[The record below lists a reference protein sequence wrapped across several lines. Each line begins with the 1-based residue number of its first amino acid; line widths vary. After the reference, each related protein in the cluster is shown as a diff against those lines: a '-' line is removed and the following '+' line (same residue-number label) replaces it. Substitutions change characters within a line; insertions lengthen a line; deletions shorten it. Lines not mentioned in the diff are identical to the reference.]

1 MANPTPLAP
10 TSQALDRALT
20 LALEGDLE
28 EALAWST
35 AALHHDRSSGVALL
49 LTARW
54 AFELGSEAAALEGL
68 AACVQRAIAAGQ
80 LQVAVAAAAELRR
93 LGADAQT
100 SYAAIAEA
108 YAAGSRAHEG
118 AGVSPP
124 AIPSAAQ
131 QELTPLSIR
140 GENLRSAAEA
150 AMAELSGAPP
160 GPLRGLPH
168 APLFSALGAEALTA
182 FIELFELQVAPVG
195 ACLIEEGAL
204 GEEAFVVV
212 RGELEVSRAA
222 NEEGAAPIQLARLG
236 AGALVGEMALISRA
250 PRAATVRCVRPSLVL
265 RTGKAGVDA
274 LAAREPTLGDEFAA
288 QFRRRMLDN
297 LVRTSKVLRAVSA
310 RQRPAL
316 IERFVTQAYDV
327 GERLIEQDQ
336 PSDGLHLIA
345 SGVVEVIHRDPAGDL
360 SLATLGVG
368 EVVGEVALVLRRPS
382 TACVVASAPTMTLHL
397 PRGEFQQVIKEHPEL
412 LAELY
417 DLATRRDEQTS
428 SIVAQ
433 EATCVDDFV
442 LI

>member
-1 MANPTPLAP
+1 MANPPPLAP

-20 LALEGDLE
+20 LAAEGDLE
-28 EALAWST
+28 EALAWSL
-35 AALHHDRSSGVALL
+35 AALRRGVGSGVALL

-54 AFELGSEAAALEGL
+54 AFELGREAAALEGL
-68 AACVQRAIAAGQ
+68 KACVQHAIAAGQ
-80 LQVAVAAAAELRR
+80 LPVAVAACAELRR
-93 LGADAQT
+93 LGADA
-100 SYAAIAEA
+100 SAGYSAISEA
-108 YAAGSRAHEG
+108 YAAGSSAHEG
-118 AGVSPP
+118 ASVSPP
-124 AIPSAAQ
+124 AIPGAAQ
-131 QELTPLSIR
+131 EELAPLDIR
-140 GENLRSAAEA
+140 GEMLADAAEEA
-150 AMAELSGAPP
+150 LRELPPAGA
-160 GPLRGLPH
+160 LRGLPH
-168 APLFSALGAEALTA
+168 APLFSALGAEALSA
-182 FIELFELQVAPVG
+182 FIELFELRVAPVG

-222 NEEGAAPIQLARLG
+222 REEGAPPIPLARLG

-250 PRAATVRCVRPSLVL
+250 PRAATVCCVRPSLVL
-265 RTGKAGVDA
+265 SAGKAGVDA
-274 LAAREPTLGDEFAA
+274 LAAREPALGDEFAA

-297 LVRTSKVLRAVSA
+297 LVRTSEVLRAVSP

-316 IERFVTQAYDV
+316 IERFVTRAYDA

-345 SGVVEVIHRDPAGDL
+345 SGAVEVIHRDPAGDL
-360 SLATLGVG
+360 ALAALGVG

-382 TACVVASAPTMTLHL
+382 TADVVASAPTVTLHL
-397 PRGEFQQVIKEHPEL
+397 PRSEFQQAIKEHPQL

-433 EATCVDDFV
+433 ETTEVDDFV